1 MFLITVVVKKLHQF
15 STFSG
20 ENHNINKQTF
30 NNSLNNSTTT
40 THKKKLCIKELLN
53 NLFSISHKL
62 KVLS

>member
-15 STFSG
+15 STFSD

-30 NNSLNNSTTT
+30 NDFLNNSTTT
-40 THKKKLCIKELLN
+40 THKKKLSMRELLN
-53 NLFSISHKL
+53 SLFSISYKL

>member
-15 STFSG
+15 STFSD

-30 NNSLNNSTTT
+30 NDFLNSSTTT
-40 THKKKLCIKELLN
+40 THKKKLCMRELLN
-53 NLFSISHKL
+53 SLLSISHIL